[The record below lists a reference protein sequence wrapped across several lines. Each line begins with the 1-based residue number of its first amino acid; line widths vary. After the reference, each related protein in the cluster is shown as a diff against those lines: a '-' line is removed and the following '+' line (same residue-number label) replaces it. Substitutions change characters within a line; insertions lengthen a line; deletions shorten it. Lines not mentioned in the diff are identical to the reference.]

1 MTVKILIL
9 EDEPSIRSFIKI
21 KLKHLNYDITAVDC
35 GKDALNTINGT
46 FNIALLDIML
56 PDISGLQICKTF
68 RNKFPNLGIIML
80 TAKGQEGDKI
90 QAFKNGAD
98 DYIVK
103 PFSPSELA
111 ARIESLLRRL
121 NISSH
126 SIENCITSGPFKL
139 DMSNSCLYKNNIL
152 IPVTPT
158 EFSIM
163 CCLIKNA
170 NKTLSRDFILND
182 VWGINY
188 IGDIKI
194 VDVNIR
200 RLRQKIEDDSS
211 NPKYLTTCWGYGYMW
226 CDNNEQS

>member
-1 MTVKILIL
+1 MSIKILIL

-21 KLKHLNYDITAVDC
+21 KLKHLNYDITTVEC
-35 GKDALNTINGT
+35 GKDALSTINGT

-56 PDISGLQICKTF
+56 PDMSGLQVCKTF

-80 TAKGQEGDKI
+80 TAKGQESDKI

-111 ARIESLLRRL
+111 ARIKSLSRRL
-121 NISSH
+121 NISSQCDD
-126 SIENCITSGPFKL
+126 NCLESGPFKL
-139 DMSNSCLYKNNIL
+139 DLSNKSLYKNNEL
-152 IPVTPT
+152 IPLTPT
-158 EFSIM
+158 EFSILL
-163 CCLIKNA
+163 CLIKNH

-194 VDVNIR
+194 VDVNVR
-200 RLRQKIEDDSS
+200 RLRQKIESDPSS
-211 NPKYLTTCWGYGYMW
+211 PCYLTTCWGYGYMW
-226 CDNNEQS
+226 CNENV